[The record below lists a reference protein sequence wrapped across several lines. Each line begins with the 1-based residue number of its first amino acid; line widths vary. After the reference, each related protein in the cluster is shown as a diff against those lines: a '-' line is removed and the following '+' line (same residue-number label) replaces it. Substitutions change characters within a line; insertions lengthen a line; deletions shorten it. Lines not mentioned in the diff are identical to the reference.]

1 MERRDFFKGMIAS
14 LAMAQTLP
22 EIAAALSGHLANLRD
37 DLAGS
42 TDAAAYWSRVGD
54 EFLLRSGLMHFNC
67 GSIGATPRAII
78 EAYKSYI
85 DVMETDP
92 IAHAWSGYDGAQ
104 AEAVLDKARRF
115 VGARTRSEMLLTRNT
130 TEAMNLI
137 ASGIRWQ
144 SGDEVLTTDHEHAGG
159 IICWLHMQQMA
170 AIHLRQIHL
179 PTPVTDKA
187 EILQRIEDGITE
199 RTRVVSV
206 SHVNTTTG
214 LRMPLADIA
223 RITRPRGIL
232 LVADGAQAPGML
244 DVNVRDLGVD
254 AYASSS
260 HKWML
265 APKGTGLL
273 YIRGEASAQIRAMSA
288 STGDGIQHGV
298 YMAGGGTRNT
308 PLMVAHGDTMD
319 FHDIIGRQRVEAR
332 VLQLNR
338 YLRDRLRPLPTLV
351 PVSPEDPELASAM
364 VSYAPVGTTVNR
376 IASRLL
382 DWGFRIKSTH
392 YNSVY
397 GDNSIEAQ
405 DQQVIR
411 LSTHIFN
418 NEEQID
424 KLVAALAS
432 ATGAGSTAVTAD
444 EGEQPQA
451 FEVGANY
458 PNPFNANTQIHY
470 ELAHGGQIEVTVYN
484 TKGQT
489 IDVLASGWQEAGAHQ
504 LTWNAANQATGSYF
518 YEVCAGAKR
527 VVRKMVLLK

>member
-1 MERRDFFKGMIAS
+1 MERRVFFKGLIAS
-14 LAMAQTLP
+14 LAVAQTLP
-22 EIAAALSGHLANLRD
+22 EIAAALSGYLSNLRD

-42 TDAAAYWSRVGD
+42 TDATGYWRRVGD
-54 EFLLRSGLMHFNC
+54 EFLLRSGRMHFNC

-92 IAHAWSGYDGAQ
+92 IAHAWSGFDGAA
-104 AEAVLDKARRF
+104 AEEVLDKARRF

-159 IICWLHMQQMA
+159 IICWLHMQHMA
-170 AIHLRQIHL
+170 GIHVRQIHL

-187 EILQRIEDGITE
+187 EILQRIEDGISE

-223 RITRPRGIL
+223 SITRPRGIL
-232 LVADGAQAPGML
+232 LVADGAQVPGML

-273 YIRGEASAQIRAMSA
+273 YIRGEASSQIRAMSA
-288 STGDGIQHGV
+288 STGDGIRHGV

-319 FHDIIGRQRVEAR
+319 FHDIIGRQRVEGR

-338 YLRDRLRPLPTLV
+338 YLRDRLQPLPTLI
-351 PVSPEDPELASAM
+351 PVTPEDPELASAM
-364 VSYAPVGTTVNR
+364 VSYIPVGTTVNR
-376 IASRLL
+376 IAGRLL

-397 GDNSIEAQ
+397 GDNSIVAE
-405 DQQVIR
+405 DQKVIR

-418 NEEQID
+418 DEAQID
-424 KLVAALAS
+424 KLVEALIS
-432 ATGAGSTAVTAD
+432 ATGAANTGVTSD
-444 EGEQPQA
+444 TGERPRA
-451 FEVGANY
+451 FEVGSNY

-470 ELAHGGQIEVTVYN
+470 ELAHSGDIEVAIYN
-484 TKGQT
+484 TKGQA
-489 IDVLASGWQEAGAHQ
+489 IEVLASGWQEAGTHQ
-504 LTWNAANQATGSYF
+504 LTWNATNQATGSYF
-518 YEVCAGAKR
+518 YEVRAGAER